1 MIRRRNI
8 EIFSLS
14 FLDCIC
20 CGFGAIILLFVLTM
34 GSQTEAM
41 RELHNRLQKIMQQQ
55 LATLAKFRMQKEDIQ
70 RQQVH
75 SSQVA
80 KAREEHQT
88 LQSLLEQIQQ
98 QIQLQRLGQQKIQV
112 EIDELKKDFAARQK
126 KPEMELRIEP
136 TPVGLPAG
144 PNYICFV
151 IDSSGS
157 MRDPTTER
165 IWPVVLRKFDE
176 VLDAFP
182 EVKGVQFLD
191 ADGRFI
197 LGSRTEER
205 WLEDTPEVRGAIKQ
219 ALFRYDIFSNSNP
232 VPGIMRALRQLQDK
246 DNPEMKM
253 GIFILG
259 DEFTG
264 TADAVLRRLDE
275 LNPRDE
281 EGNRKV
287 VISALGFPTAVRMG
301 FSMGNTGVKYANL
314 IREVTYQHGGAFI
327 ALQDIELDDRS
338 INSES
343 SRSRNRSEEDRE
355 AASGPARREGG

>member
-1 MIRRRNI
+1 MIHRRPI
-8 EIFSLS
+8 AIFSLS

-41 RELHNRLQKIMQQQ
+41 RDLRDRLQRIMQQQ
-55 LATLAKFRMQKEDIQ
+55 LATLAQFRLDRDQLQ
-70 RQQVH
+70 RQQIH

-80 KAREEHQT
+80 KAREEHESLQT
-88 LQSLLEQIQQ
+88 LLEQIQQ
-98 QIQLQRLGQQKIQV
+98 QIQLQRLGQRQMQTQI
-112 EIDELKKDFAARQK
+112 EELKKDFAARQK
-126 KPEMELRIEP
+126 APEIELPIEP
-136 TPVGLPAG
+136 TPIGLPAG

-165 IWPVVLRKFDE
+165 IWPIVLRKFDE
-176 VLDAFP
+176 VLDAYP
-182 EVKGVQFLD
+182 EVQGVQFLD

-197 LGSRTEER
+197 LGGRADER
-205 WLEDTPEVRGAIKQ
+205 WLEDTPETRNAIKA

-232 VPGIMRALRQLQDK
+232 VPGIMRALRQLHDPE
-246 DNPEMKM
+246 NPEMKM

-281 EGNRKV
+281 NGDRKV
-287 VISALGFPTAVRMG
+287 TISALGFPTAVKMG
-301 FSMGNTGVKYANL
+301 FSMANTGVKYANL
-314 IREVTYQHGGAFI
+314 IREVCYQHGGAFI
-327 ALQDIELDDRS
+327 ALQDIEMDDRTTS
-338 INSES
+338 GRGGRRSGEEELPDSE
-343 SRSRNRSEEDRE
+343 D
-355 AASGPARREGG
+355 P

>member
-1 MIRRRNI
+1 MIHRRQI
-8 EIFSLS
+8 ALFSLS

-41 RELHNRLQKIMQQQ
+41 RDLNDRLQRIMQQQ
-55 LATLAKFRMQKEDIQ
+55 LATLAQFRLERDQLQ

-80 KAREEHQT
+80 KAREEAQS
-88 LQSLLEQIQQ
+88 LQSLLAQIQQ
-98 QIQLQRLGQQKIQV
+98 QIQLQQLGQREMEMQI
-112 EIDELKKDFAARQK
+112 EELKKDFAARQK
-126 KPEMELRIEP
+126 KPELELPIEP
-136 TPVGLPAG
+136 TPIGIPAG
-144 PNYICFV
+144 PNHICFV

-157 MRDPTTER
+157 MRDPSSER
-165 IWPVVLRKFDE
+165 IWPIVLRKFDE
-176 VLDAFP
+176 VLDAYP

-197 LGSRTEER
+197 LGGSRADER
-205 WLEDTPEVRGAIKQ
+205 WLEDTPETRAAIKS

-232 VPGIMRALRQLQDK
+232 VPGIMRALRQLHNAED
-246 DNPEMKM
+246 PEMKM
-253 GIFILG
+253 GLFILG

-281 EGNRKV
+281 NGERKV
-287 VISALGFPTAVRMG
+287 IISAIGFPTAVKMG

-314 IREVTYQHGGAFI
+314 IREVCYQHGGAFI
-327 ALQDIELDDRS
+327 ALQDIEMDDRTT
-338 INSES
+338 
-343 SRSRNRSEEDRE
+343 
-355 AASGPARREGG
+355 SGRGPSGEP

>member
-8 EIFSLS
+8 EIFSMS

-41 RELHNRLQKIMQQQ
+41 RELHNRLQRIMQVH
-55 LATLAKFRMQKEDIQ
+55 LATLAKFRMQKDDLQ
-70 RQQVH
+70 REQIK

-80 KAREEHQT
+80 KAKEEQQT
-88 LQSLLEQIQQ
+88 LQSLLEQVQQ
-98 QIQLQRLGQQKIQV
+98 QIQLQRLGQQRIQV

-126 KPEMELRIEP
+126 KPEMELPIEP

-144 PNYICFV
+144 ANYICFV

-165 IWPVVLRKFDE
+165 IWPVALRKFDE
-176 VLDAFP
+176 VLDAYP
-182 EVKGVQFLD
+182 QVKGIQFLD

-197 LGSRTEER
+197 FGSRNEER
-205 WLEDTPEVRGAIKQ
+205 WLEDTVEVRAAIKQ

-232 VPGIMRALRQLQDK
+232 VPGIMRALRQLHDK
-246 DNPEMKM
+246 ENPDMKM

-281 EGNRKV
+281 NGDRGV

-314 IREVTYQHGGAFI
+314 MREIAYQHDGAFI

-338 INSES
+338 MTSES
-343 SRSRNRSEEDRE
+343 SRNRDRPAEDKG
-355 AASGPARREGG
+355 AASGGTRRGR

>member
-1 MIRRRNI
+1 MIHRRPI
-8 EIFSLS
+8 SIFSLS

-41 RELHNRLQKIMQQQ
+41 RDLRDRLQRIMQQQ
-55 LATLAKFRMQKEDIQ
+55 LATLAQFRLDRDQLQ
-70 RQQVH
+70 RQQIH

-80 KAREEHQT
+80 KAREEHES

-98 QIQLQRLGQQKIQV
+98 QIQLQRLGQRELQV

-126 KPEMELRIEP
+126 APEIELPIEP
-136 TPVGLPAG
+136 TPIGLPAG

-165 IWPVVLRKFDE
+165 IWPIVLRKFDE
-176 VLDAFP
+176 VLDAYP
-182 EVKGVQFLD
+182 EVQGIQFLD

-197 LGSRTEER
+197 LGGSRAEER
-205 WLEDTPEVRGAIKQ
+205 WLEDTPEVRNAIKM

-232 VPGIMRALRQLQDK
+232 VPGIMRALRQLHNAED
-246 DNPEMKM
+246 PAMKM

-264 TADAVLRRLDE
+264 TADAVLKRLDE

-287 VISALGFPTAVRMG
+287 AISAIGFPTAVKMG

-314 IREVTYQHGGAFI
+314 MREVAYQHDGAFI
-327 ALQDIELDDRS
+327 ALQDIEMDDRT
-338 INSES
+338 S
-343 SRSRNRSEEDRE
+343 SGR
-355 AASGPARREGG
+355 GGGSNP

>member
-1 MIRRRNI
+1 MIQRRSI
-8 EIFSLS
+8 ALFSLS

-34 GSQTEAM
+34 GSQTETM
-41 RELHNRLQKIMQQQ
+41 RELNERLQRIMAQQ
-55 LATLAKFRMQKEDIQ
+55 LATLAQFRLDRDQLQ

-80 KAREEHQT
+80 KAREEQQS

-98 QIQLQRLGQQKIQV
+98 QIQLQRLGQREMQTQ
-112 EIDELKKDFAARQK
+112 IDELQKDFAARQK
-126 KPEMELRIEP
+126 APELELPIEP
-136 TPVGLPAG
+136 TPIGLPAG
-144 PNYICFV
+144 PNHVCFV

-157 MRDPTTER
+157 MRDPTSER
-165 IWPVVLRKFDE
+165 IWPIVLRKFDE
-176 VLDAFP
+176 VLDAYP
-182 EVKGVQFLD
+182 EVKGIQFLD

-197 LGSRTEER
+197 LGGNRSDER
-205 WLEDTPEVRGAIKQ
+205 WLEDTPETRAAIKT

-232 VPGIMRALRQLQDK
+232 VPGIMRALRQLHNAED
-246 DNPEMKM
+246 PEMKM

-275 LNPRDE
+275 LNPRNDD
-281 EGNRKV
+281 GNRKV
-287 VISALGFPTAVRMG
+287 TISAIGFPTAVRMG

-314 IREVTYQHGGAFI
+314 MREVAFQHDGAFI
-327 ALQDIELDDRS
+327 ALQDIELDDRT
-338 INSES
+338 S
-343 SRSRNRSEEDRE
+343 SGRGRTAGS
-355 AASGPARREGG
+355 AP

>member
-1 MIRRRNI
+1 MIRRRHI

-41 RELHNRLQKIMQQQ
+41 RELHNRLQRIMRQH
-55 LATLAKFRMQKEDIQ
+55 LATLAKFRMEKEDLQ
-70 RQQVH
+70 REQIK

-80 KAREEHQT
+80 KAKDEHET
-88 LQSLLEQIQQ
+88 LQSLLARIQQ
-98 QIQLQRLGQQKIQV
+98 QIELQRLAQQKVQV
-112 EIDELKKDFAARQK
+112 EIDDLQQDLAARQK
-126 KPEMELRIEP
+126 KPELELPIEP

-144 PNYICFV
+144 PNHICFV

-157 MRDPTTER
+157 MRDPTSER
-165 IWPVVLRKFDE
+165 IWPVALRKFDE
-176 VLDAFP
+176 VLDAYP
-182 EVKGVQFLD
+182 QVKGVQFLD

-197 LGSRTEER
+197 FGGRGDER
-205 WLEDTPEVRGAIKQ
+205 WLEDTPEVRAAIKQ

-232 VPGIMRALRQLQDK
+232 VPGILRALRQLHDK
-246 DNPEMKM
+246 ENPEMKM

-264 TADAVLRRLDE
+264 TADTVLRRLDE

-281 EGNRKV
+281 HGDRRV
-287 VISALGFPTAVRMG
+287 IISAIGFPTAVRIG

-314 IREVTYQHGGAFI
+314 MREVAYQHDGAFI

-338 INSES
+338 I
-343 SRSRNRSEEDRE
+343 RSEGSRARDRREEETE
-355 AASGPARREGG
+355 APPGPARPRR